1 MIFLASFRKLRRSSL
16 KRPISSS
23 RARARA
29 LLLALGSADAPELR
43 EIAENYLGAIP
54 LTRDGRSFELTAS
67 GIGKKLRGT
76 EHSPNWPALPVPKS
90 PIERILQSVQRMRS
104 SISFDAEPS
113 PNPERP
119 ERSLEIELEVTRNLN
134 SPGAAP

>member
-1 MIFLASFRKLRRSSL
+1 
-16 KRPISSS
+16 
-23 RARARA
+23 
-29 LLLALGSADAPELR
+29 
-43 EIAENYLGAIP
+43 
-54 LTRDGRSFELTAS
+54 
-67 GIGKKLRGT
+67 
-76 EHSPNWPALPVPKS
+76 
-90 PIERILQSVQRMRS
+90 MRS